1 MKYEEFEA
9 SAKSA
14 FDDCSEMKMMLWN
27 AQSVVGAVLGMV
39 RKNERLEKEKAQL
52 KAENA
57 ALKVELDD
65 WKGNA
70 EGFKPD
76 AHMRLP
82 LDADGVPIRLK
93 DWVWYVGVDAK
104 ITKDDPQQVVGLVS
118 EFGVNGIY
126 AVTRD
131 YPDKAISPKM
141 LTHRGPEPPDSW
153 EKLLGDLDRARN
165 EGHGDGECLY
175 ADCASGNCGDCRFD
189 SRQLEPQDCCIDHI
203 FGDIARRIRALRE
216 VR

>member
-1 MKYEEFEA
+1 MNCELFQANSVK
-9 SAKSA
+9 A
-14 FDDCSEMKMMLWN
+14 FDHCRDVKSMVSDMQQAL
-27 AQSVVGAVLGMV
+27 SAVPGMV
-39 RKNERLEKEKAQL
+39 RKNERLEKKNAEL
-52 KAENA
+52 KVENA

-70 EGFKPD
+70 EGFEPD
-76 AHMRLP
+76 AYLRLP
-82 LDADGVPIRLK
+82 VDADGVPIRLK
-93 DWVWYVGVDAK
+93 DWVWYVGIDAE

-153 EKLLGDLDRARN
+153 DRLLGDLDRARN